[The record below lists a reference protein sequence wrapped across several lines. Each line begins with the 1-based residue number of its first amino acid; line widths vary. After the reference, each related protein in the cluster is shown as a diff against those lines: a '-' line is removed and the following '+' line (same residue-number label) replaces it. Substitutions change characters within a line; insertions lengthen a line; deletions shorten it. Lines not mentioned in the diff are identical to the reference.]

1 MTVTAVGD
9 NSFDFAT
16 SGIHVITFKQ
26 EAIAWLIKNGY
37 TKIKVTYST
46 AGDNMSLYPD
56 GEAWNTAPVWTEGNT
71 VSREFDITGGNAF
84 SVHVAKSENATSF
97 NIVFEAV
104 K

>member
-1 MTVTAVGD
+1 
-9 NSFDFAT
+9 
-16 SGIHVITFKQ
+16 
-26 EAIAWLIKNGY
+26 
-37 TKIKVTYST
+37 
-46 AGDNMSLYPD
+46 MSLYPD

-84 SVHVAKSENATSF
+84 SVHVAKSDNATSF